1 MKFKS
6 LTYGILAGS
15 AIGAIATF
23 LSAPQSGKDLKLQ
36 IKQNK
41 DEWKAVLTEIKTN
54 AVEVKNSVSNLSTEG
69 KQTVST
75 IKDGMK
81 HSIQTWQGSTEPN
94 IQHIKDDIAEIEQ
107 LTEKMEQKISKQ

>member
-6 LTYGILAGS
+6 VTYGILAGS
-15 AIGAIATF
+15 AIGALATL
-23 LSAPQSGKDLKLQ
+23 LSAPKSGKDLKLQ

-41 DEWKAVLTEIKTN
+41 DEWKAVLTEIKIN
-54 AVEVKNSVSNLSTEG
+54 AVEVKNSVSKLSTEG
-69 KQTVST
+69 KHTIST
-75 IKDGMK
+75 IKDDMQ

-94 IQHIKDDIAEIEQ
+94 IQHIKDDIVQIEQ